1 MVCVVHVAPVGVHL
15 TFPRT
20 HETFARTPP
29 RTPSAPPHNARIPSS
44 CRRPFLVLHLTL
56 RQQNACRQ
64 QCDVPGYRVKLML
77 WWITWRARHCCG
89 LGGRPTRRYF
99 VHFSLL
105 DNPLVQVSFER
116 SYVRGSG
123 SGLGRRGQRVAA
135 SLSVWCQQGRHH
147 IAFGLRIATPIHAF
161 VRPRGG
167 VVTNVKWAES
177 LPTEVSFRKIVDLCD
192 LRAREQSSLSP
203 CGIATTQ
210 KTMPCTQAPRTGPE
224 ITARYLEVRL
234 RFITHACVHA
244 ELHSRGT
251 SRRRSTKRSLLL

>member
-1 MVCVVHVAPVGVHL
+1 MPLPSADLFPPAVCRVCVHLLRFLAHTRDVRPLPCVSPSHDRGARRVYVSSLDCIPLRLAEQKSTDGDRSQPTNREAVSLTMVCVVHVAPVGVHL

-116 SYVRGSG
+116 SYARGSRRRAWAARAACGVLQCVVSVG
-123 SGLGRRGQRVAA
+123 SPSYHVWVA
-135 SLSVWCQQGRHH
+135 
-147 IAFGLRIATPIHAF
+147 
-161 VRPRGG
+161 
-167 VVTNVKWAES
+167 N
-177 LPTEVSFRKIVDLCD
+177 
-192 LRAREQSSLSP
+192 
-203 CGIATTQ
+203 CGIA
-210 KTMPCTQAPRTGPE
+210 
-224 ITARYLEVRL
+224 
-234 RFITHACVHA
+234 
-244 ELHSRGT
+244 
-251 SRRRSTKRSLLL
+251 